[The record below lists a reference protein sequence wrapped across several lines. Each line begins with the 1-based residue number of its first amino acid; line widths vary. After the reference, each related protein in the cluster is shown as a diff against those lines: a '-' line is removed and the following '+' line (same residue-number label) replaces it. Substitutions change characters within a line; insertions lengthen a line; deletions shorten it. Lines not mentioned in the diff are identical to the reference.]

1 MNSHFISEQKSIAL
15 QDRTSKVLIAVLII
29 VVIVSWITMIWGA
42 YRTHQEAPP
51 IPEQF
56 VSVSGTEIMTATDVI
71 SGKSGFQK
79 AGLMDFGS
87 LYGMGSYF
95 GEDYTAQFLVELGQE
110 VSTELA
116 LVHFSKPFQELQ
128 QDQRY
133 SIQQNMQK
141 LLHNIALQHKT
152 VVLPEEVSRAIIKLR
167 QKIAED
173 LLKHDP
179 KRGWTKAYSLSPKEA
194 LETANFLI
202 YSSITTVAN
211 RPNENYSW
219 TSNWPPEPSVGNIPT
234 TASFIWTWV
243 SLTILFFAIGL
254 VVAIF
259 KLYIE
264 GDSLHEKRE
273 AKLTIF
279 SELTASQLALG
290 KYFLA
295 VALLLLVQIL
305 AGSILAHYYAERES
319 FYGINIAEFL
329 PFSFLRSVHL
339 QTPIAWIGLA
349 WIGTALFLAP
359 LIGGKEPKGQKFLV
373 NLLFWVTVTIVA
385 GALIGNYLGVM
396 GYIQKYWFWFG
407 NQGLSYIELG
417 RFWQILFFIGL
428 FSWSIIMLRTMWPT
442 LKNLCQWTSI
452 YSFFRVEH
460 LLWYSTMGIAFIYAF
475 GMIPL
480 TKVHSS
486 FTLTDFWR
494 WWVVHLWVEWAFE
507 LFTATIVG
515 YFLMLTGLVSRQFV
529 ERAILFEW
537 ILILGSGI
545 LGTGHHLYWAGE
557 PNIWI
562 SVGSVFSFLEVLPLF
577 LLVLEAVGQYLH
589 LNKNKIFP
597 YRLAFL
603 YILGSAFWNFVG
615 AGVFGGA
622 TINAPLVNYYEHG
635 TFLTLNHAHT
645 AMFGAFG
652 LLALGLIYLALRY
665 MAGDRV
671 IWNDRLGVWAFW
683 LYNLGLVL
691 WVVLNFFPIGWPQ
704 LIAAYEKGY
713 AYSRSL
719 EFYNQTLFWQWMRVP
734 GDVVF
739 SIGALL
745 MAWDFFWK
753 VLKISRKEQKLHQR

>member
-1 MNSHFISEQKSIAL
+1 MNAL
-15 QDRTSKVLIAVLII
+15 GQAEILPQDRTAKVLISILIF
-29 VVIVSWITMIWGA
+29 VVITCWITMIWGA

-51 IPEQF
+51 IPEKFMSETGQT
-56 VSVSGTEIMTATDVI
+56 VMTSADI
-71 SGKSGFQK
+71 ILGKEGFQK

-95 GEDYTAQFLVELGQE
+95 GEDYTARFLVELGEE
-110 VSTELA
+110 VSMQLA
-116 LVHFSKPFQELQ
+116 YKRYSKPLQ
-128 QDQRY
+128 DLDQDQKDNLQRE
-133 SIQQNMQK
+133 MQK
-141 LLHNIALQHKT
+141 LLHGILLQSGTVTLPKT
-152 VVLPEEVSRAIIKLR
+152 ISDSIVSLR
-167 QKIAED
+167 QKIADD

-179 KRGWTKAYSLSPKEA
+179 KRGWTKAYSLSKEEA
-194 LETANFLI
+194 LKTAAFLI
-202 YSSITTVAN
+202 YSSITTVAY

-219 TSNWPPEPSVGNIPT
+219 TSNWPPEPSVGNTPT
-234 TASFIWTWV
+234 TASFTWTWV

-254 VVAIF
+254 VVFIF
-259 KLYIE
+259 RLFIE
-264 GDSLHEKRE
+264 GDEQDEKVE
-273 AKLTIF
+273 ARLTEF
-279 SELTASQLALG
+279 LPLTPSQLAIG
-290 KYFLA
+290 KYFIV

-319 FYGINIAEFL
+319 FYGFNIAEFL

-339 QTPIAWIGLA
+339 QTPIAWIGLG

-359 LIGGKEPKGQKFLV
+359 IIAGKEPKGQKFLI
-373 NLLFWVTVTIVA
+373 NLLFWVTVTIVG
-385 GALIGNYLGVM
+385 GALLGNYLGLM

-417 RFWQILFFIGL
+417 RFWQILFFVGL
-428 FSWSIIMLRTMWPT
+428 FSWSIIMLRTLWPT
-442 LKNLCQWTSI
+442 LKNLIRWTSI

-507 LFTATIVG
+507 LFAAAITA
-515 YFLMLTGLVSRQFV
+515 YFLMAVGLISRRFA
-529 ERAILFEW
+529 ERAIIFEW

-557 PNIWI
+557 PDIWI
-562 SVGSVFSFLEVLPLF
+562 SIGSVFSFLEVLPLF
-577 LLVLEAVGQYLH
+577 LLILEAIGQYVRI
-589 LNKNKIFP
+589 NQYKAFP

-603 YILGSAFWNFVG
+603 YILGAAFWNFVG

-665 MAGDRV
+665 MAGNRV
-671 IWNDRLGVWAFW
+671 VWSDRLGTWAFW

-691 WVVLNFFPIGWPQ
+691 WIVLNFFPIGWPQ
-704 LIAAYEKGY
+704 LIAAYEKGFSY
-713 AYSRSL
+713 ARSL
-719 EFYNQTLFWQWMRVP
+719 EFYNQTILWQWLRLP
-734 GDVVF
+734 GDVIF
-739 SIGALL
+739 SIGALM
-745 MAWDFFWK
+745 MAWDFLLK
-753 VLKISRKEQKLHQR
+753 VFNIGRKERDLVIPRS